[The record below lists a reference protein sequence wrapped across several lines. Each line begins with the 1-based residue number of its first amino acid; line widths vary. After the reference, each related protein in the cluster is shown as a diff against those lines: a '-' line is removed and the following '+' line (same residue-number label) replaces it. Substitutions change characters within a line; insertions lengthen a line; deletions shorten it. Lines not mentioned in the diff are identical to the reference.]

1 MAAVGAGGFELLP
14 YFELGDD
21 PSHWGE
27 FGYGTEA
34 YRRIFRVAMETAKE
48 EGLLMD
54 FAVAANQGQG
64 VPAAPGTEGLAMH
77 LVRREHSLSIP
88 MPLTYQTRHTPT

>member
-1 MAAVGAGGFELLP
+1 VVRDDLRQIAGVGAGGFELLP
-14 YFELGDD
+14 YFELGDN
-21 PSHWGE
+21 PSQWEE

-34 YRRIFRVAMETAKE
+34 YRRIFRAAMETARE

-64 VPAAPGTEGLAMH
+64 VPAEPGSEGLAMH
-77 LVRREHSLSIP
+77 LVRR
-88 MPLTYQTRHTPT
+88 